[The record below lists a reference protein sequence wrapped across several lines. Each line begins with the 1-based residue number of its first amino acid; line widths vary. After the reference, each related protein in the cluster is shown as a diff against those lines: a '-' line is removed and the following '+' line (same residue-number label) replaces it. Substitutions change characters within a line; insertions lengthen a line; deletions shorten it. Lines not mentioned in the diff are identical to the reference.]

1 MLYRT
6 KTNLTK
12 KILKFNSE
20 TLVQKGMQIK
30 IPLIKNGQRSTVAE
44 LQLNDRIDLHLRQE
58 EKTAYKKKKQQ
69 QLCLTF
75 PSLRVD
81 DVNCGIQGT
90 SPDLILSNCQQA
102 TLRKIQQKEVIHP
115 VVQGE
120 GVESIEERGDIVQ
133 ANFISKLGLKEE
145 TMAVRLFYSSNLTN
159 TGHITEYQD
168 SSHSF

>member
-6 KTNLTK
+6 KTNLTV

-20 TLVQKGMQIK
+20 TSVQKGMQIK

-44 LQLNDRIDLHLRQE
+44 LQLNDRIDLLLRQE
-58 EKTAYKKKKQQ
+58 EKTAYKKKQQ

-81 DVNCGIQGT
+81 DVNCGIRGT

-102 TLRKIQQKEVIHP
+102 TLRKI
-115 VVQGE
+115 
-120 GVESIEERGDIVQ
+120 
-133 ANFISKLGLKEE
+133 
-145 TMAVRLFYSSNLTN
+145 
-159 TGHITEYQD
+159 
-168 SSHSF
+168 